1 MVSVPSSSSSVGHS
15 ADFARVTCLHQG
27 PPSPPPALATLSP
40 FTLHQNCSLT
50 LINLLSL
57 YSSTPHSTPATKPP
71 FILHQNFLL
80 TLCTLTL
87 TSYLAEMHHNFYVS
101 LKNLLLLTRLHQPP
115 FPPLTLHQNIW
126 WCTRVSVPKCGTCQ
140 YCTSMHT
147 FNLPLFQSPSA

>member
-1 MVSVPSSSSSVGHS
+1 MLLLLEYRVSILSVLCEYCSGDVIMVSVPSSSSSVGNS

-40 FTLHQNCSLT
+40 FTLHQNLLLN

-87 TSYLAEMHHNFYVS
+87 TSYLLACTREQRCTATFV
-101 LKNLLLLTRLHQPP
+101 LLL
-115 FPPLTLHQNIW
+115 
-126 WCTRVSVPKCGTCQ
+126 
-140 YCTSMHT
+140 
-147 FNLPLFQSPSA
+147 